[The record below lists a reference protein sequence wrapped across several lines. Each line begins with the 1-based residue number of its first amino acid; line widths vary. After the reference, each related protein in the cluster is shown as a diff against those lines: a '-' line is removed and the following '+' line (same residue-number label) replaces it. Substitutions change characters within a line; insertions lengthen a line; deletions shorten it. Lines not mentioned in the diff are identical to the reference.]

1 MKLSALLKG
10 VGEISPSQ
18 DVEIENVTD
27 KLSEVKKNC
36 LSLLMKLLI

>member
-10 VGEISPSQ
+10 TGANAPLQ

-27 KLSEVKKNC
+27 KLSEVKENT
-36 LSLLMKLLI
+36 LFV